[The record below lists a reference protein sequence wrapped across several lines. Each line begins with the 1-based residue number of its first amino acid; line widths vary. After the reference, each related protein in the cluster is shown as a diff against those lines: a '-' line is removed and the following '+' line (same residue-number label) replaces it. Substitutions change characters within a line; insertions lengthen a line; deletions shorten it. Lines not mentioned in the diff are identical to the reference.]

1 MPSELIVTGVKDA
14 LAASLG
20 ILESARKEVVWIAS
34 PSLLSFSIRLGFA
47 EKTKPF
53 IQGGG
58 ASRGIVQ
65 ISQANF
71 RDVEICLET
80 GKDVRHSDDVRELW
94 MFVSDAPE
102 SVSAINTGVYEFTLD
117 TPMTAFWSDSPTYA
131 QYLLDLF
138 EARWSEAVPA
148 AERLQELL
156 VQGAGKR

>member
-1 MPSELIVTGVKDA
+1 MPSEVIVTGVKDA

-20 ILESARKEVVWIAS
+20 ILESARKEVVWLAS
-34 PSLLSFSIRLGFA
+34 PSLLSLSIRLGFA
-47 EKTKPF
+47 ERTKPF
-53 IQGGG
+53 IRGGG
-58 ASRGIVQ
+58 VSRGIVQ
-65 ISQANF
+65 SSQANV
-71 RDVEICLET
+71 REVEICLET

-102 SVSAINTGVYEFTLD
+102 SVSAINTGVYDVTLD

-138 EARWSEAVPA
+138 ETRWSEAVPA

-156 VQGAGKR
+156 ARESGTR